1 MRLWF
6 ARHWFERKIFLTVW
20 MVYAVFALPAGGTLP
35 NRYLDLI
42 HSIVNERRLEI
53 DTYHENTD
61 DKAFYNGH
69 YYNGALPGPAL
80 VGVPAYVVFKGV
92 YLFVPQSIK
101 QLAGGIQ
108 SFKKSDLA
116 DSSFYGQVDNV
127 EFFLSHWFLTITV
140 IASISALGA
149 VFLFNSI
156 RRLTYQTNV
165 AVVLALL
172 YAFST
177 NVFFYATGYFH
188 HNLSATLGIAAF
200 YLLLAARQQ
209 SDGQFLRRAAFG
221 AGVIS
226 GLGFLIEY
234 ATILTGVWLGVWLF
248 LAIAKRAIGYYVLG
262 FVPPLLILAL
272 HNWLAFD
279 DPLTTSYRY
288 LAVNSRFHTGGV
300 FGLTYPRMESLVGLV
315 VGDKSGLFVFAPLAV
330 IGIIGIAYQILKR
343 KNEQTLALVCGAIIA
358 SYLAF
363 YASYSVWDGGSVF
376 GPRFLI
382 PILPFVFLG
391 VAFATEFV
399 PKWVIGAAAII
410 GLVFNWLGAQYGY
423 TESLWNHF
431 TKLFSQGPT
440 LPVFGAILSHST
452 SRTSSLY
459 VFANSFHG
467 VITIG
472 VSLLLILFI
481 VWWWREL
488 WMPKR
493 LQ

>member
-1 MRLWF
+1 MRLWL
-6 ARHWFERKIFLTVW
+6 ARHWMELKIFMTVW
-20 MVYAVFALPAGGTLP
+20 IVYAVFVMPAGGTLP
-35 NRYLDLI
+35 NRYLDSI
-42 HSIVNERRLEI
+42 HSIVNEQRLEI

-80 VGVPAYVVFKGV
+80 MGVPAYIVFKGL
-92 YLFVPQSIK
+92 YSLVPQTVK
-101 QLAGGIQ
+101 ELAGGIQ
-108 SFKKSDLA
+108 SFKQSDLA
-116 DSSFYGQVDNV
+116 DSSFYGQVDDV
-127 EFFLSHWFLTITV
+127 EFFLSHMFLTLTV

-149 VFLFNSI
+149 VFLFKSI
-156 RRLTYQTNV
+156 CRLGYRPNV

-177 NVFFYATGYFH
+177 NLFFYATGYFH
-188 HNLSATLGIAAF
+188 HNLSATLGVAAF
-200 YLLLAARQQ
+200 YLLIAARSESDEQ
-209 SDGQFLRRAAFG
+209 SLRRAAIG
-221 AGVIS
+221 AGILS
-226 GLGFLIEY
+226 GSAFLIEY

-248 LAIAKRAIGYYVLG
+248 LKISKRSIGYYVLG

-272 HNWLAFD
+272 YNWLAFD
-279 DPLTTSYRY
+279 DPFTTSYRY
-288 LAVNSRFHTGGV
+288 LAVNNRFHTSGV

-315 VGDKSGLFVFAPLAV
+315 VGDKSGLFVFAPLAA
-330 IGIIGIAYQILKR
+330 IGMLGIAYQILKR
-343 KNEQTLALVCGAIIA
+343 KNEQTVALVCGAIVA

-382 PILPFVFLG
+382 PVLPFVFLG

-399 PKWVIGAAAII
+399 PKWVIGAVGAIGI
-410 GLVFNWLGAQYGY
+410 LFNWLGAQYGY

-431 TKLFSQGPT
+431 TTLFSQGPT

-452 SRTSSLY
+452 SRASPLY
-459 VFANSFHG
+459 IFADSFHG
-467 VITIG
+467 ILTLG
-472 VSLLLILFI
+472 VSLLLVLFI

-488 WMPKR
+488 WLPKR
-493 LQ
+493 VQ